1 MVAIALFIFLE
12 KVEKGEEYT
21 PLTVSNSIKFINKAW
36 RQVSST
42 TIVNCWRK
50 AIVNCWRK
58 ADIIEK
64 TNNNVLNELVINIQ
78 LEREKSNLK
87 IDYIRLLNK
96 YAHDYVEPFEHID
109 EEFELYLECDNKEK
123 VSEDLTDENIASF
136 CLKKNEETE
145 EIEECIEEL
154 NINSET
160 TFSEAKAAFEL
171 FTNFARL
178 KLDDDKLLNHIDGIE
193 DCLKLKS
200 TLKQKSINANFNK

>member
-1 MVAIALFIFLE
+1 MVEYLLE

-50 AIVNCWRK
+50 A
-58 ADIIEK
+58 DIIEK
-64 TNNNVLNELVINIQ
+64 TNNNVLNELVINIE
-78 LEREKSNLK
+78 LDREKSNLK
-87 IDYIRLLNK
+87 IDYVRLLSK
-96 YAHDYVEPFEHID
+96 YAHDFVEPFDHID
-109 EEFELYLECDNKEK
+109 AEFELYLECDNKEK
-123 VSEDLTDENIASF
+123 VSEDLTDENIVTF
-136 CLKKNEETE
+136 CLKKNEENE
-145 EIEECIEEL
+145 EIEECLEEL

-171 FTNFARL
+171 FTNFARS

-200 TLKQKSINANFNK
+200 TLKQKSINAYFNK